1 MNLTREQLWKNLK
14 QGEIAPVY
22 LLFGNEPF
30 LRDRAAATI
39 ATHALGESAVREFNE
54 TTVSLTNSDGLAS
67 ALASAM
73 QLPMM
78 AERRVVRITDVRV
91 SATGTRDT
99 LKEDHEAMLVKYL
112 ERPSESTV
120 LIFVADEIDKRRR
133 MTKLLLDRAAS
144 IEFSRLDDADLA
156 NWARREITNDG
167 FDIDERTLAYFVSLV
182 GDDLQRLTTEIKKIT
197 TAALPDRIITTDLV
211 ESLVPSS
218 RILSNFDLA
227 DHLFAADKSRT
238 FETLKKILDDG
249 AEPLMLLG
257 LIATNFRRL
266 LKAKA
271 LMESGADRRD
281 VARTLGLPY
290 RKQEEFLA
298 LARRTDARR
307 LMDALGRIA
316 KTDVAIKT
324 SRGGGG
330 PNGARLQIELLVAEL
345 VRV

>member
-22 LLFGNEPF
+22 LLFGSEPF

-39 ATHALGESAVREFNE
+39 ASHALGENSVPEFNE
-54 TTVSLTNSDGLAS
+54 TSVSLSASDGLAN
-67 ALASAM
+67 AIASAM

-78 AERRVVRITDVRV
+78 AARRVVRITDVRV

-99 LKEDHEAMLVKYL
+99 LKEDHEAILTKYL

-120 LIFVADEIDKRRR
+120 VMFIADEIDKRRR
-133 MTKLLLDRAAS
+133 MTKLLLERTAS
-144 IEFSRLDDADLA
+144 IEFSRLDDVELA
-156 NWARREITNDG
+156 NWARREIANEG
-167 FDIDERTLAYFVSLV
+167 FNIDERTLAYFVTLV

-197 TAALPDRIITTDLV
+197 TAALPDKIITAELV

-218 RILSNFDLA
+218 RILSNFDLG

-257 LIATNFRRL
+257 LIASNFRKL
-266 LKAKA
+266 LKAKV

-290 RKQEEFLA
+290 RKQEDFLA
-298 LARRTDARR
+298 LARRTDSKR
-307 LMDALGRIA
+307 LMEALGRIA
-316 KTDVAIKT
+316 KTDTAIKT

-345 VRV
+345 VRI

>member
-39 ATHALGESAVREFNE
+39 ASHALGESAVPEFNE
-54 TTVSLTNSDGLAS
+54 TAFSLSTSDGLAD

-78 AERRVVRITDVRV
+78 AARRVVRITDVKI
-91 SATGTRDT
+91 SASGKGDT
-99 LKEDHEAMLVKYL
+99 LKEEHEAMLVKYL

-120 LIFVADEIDKRRR
+120 LIFIAEEIDKRRR
-133 MTKLLLDRAAS
+133 MTKLLLDRTAS

-156 NWARREITNDG
+156 NWARREIINEG
-167 FDIDERTLAYFVSLV
+167 FDIDERTLAYFVTLV

-227 DHLFAADKSRT
+227 DQLFASDKSRT

-324 SRGGGG
+324 SRGGGS